1 MPQRQALIKLNKSLD
16 MKRIPAMKN
25 SEKIW
30 KLEYCIPA
38 AHTEPDEQNKVKEH
52 NEVQDES
59 T

>member
-1 MPQRQALIKLNKSLD
+1 
-16 MKRIPAMKN
+16 MKRMPAMKN

-30 KLEYCIPA
+30 KLEYWIPA
-38 AHTEPDEQNKVKEH
+38 AHPELDEQNKVKEH